1 MTSNDNCI
9 YKTIQQFFNRL
20 DEPFEMNGGKSNF
33 RCKELEVYQLIQNK
47 A

>member
-1 MTSNDNCI
+1 MI
-9 YKTIQQFFNRL
+9 IVYIKLFINRL

-33 RCKELEVYQLIQNK
+33 RCKELEVYQLIQNT